1 MNSIYI
7 TADGLS
13 DPLGQSQIMPYL
25 DSYLLKKEDHL
36 YVVSLEKKNIHNK
49 NIFST
54 DRIIWKYKYFLRTR
68 HFKFINLLKLFFL
81 TSLILLTEKRK
92 INIIHC
98 RGLYPCIIGLFF
110 KLTLGKKLI
119 FDMRGLWVDEKVD
132 AGLMNINKSVI
143 DKFLFLVLKRIEEVC
158 LFKSD
163 CIIVLTKKIF
173 KHFCNNI
180 KIKKKKIFI
189 IPCSV
194 DYKIFNQLKKNTS
207 KNYIYQELNIK
218 KKYKIITYSGSLGS
232 MYRLDIMLLFFSN
245 IRKIYKNY
253 IFLFITNDLEILRKK
268 LNEKKYRNLATFI
281 RFKSLSW
288 QQVPS
293 YLSLSEFTLC
303 FVNPTYAKIASF
315 PTKIA
320 ESFSL
325 GIPVICNDEIG
336 DLKQI
341 FKGKLG
347 LSSSID
353 SFKEEINVRKFIKKI
368 KMCNK
373 KNIIAKTI
381 KVYDLNVAKRNYKKI
396 YNDISK
402 TI

>member
-25 DSYLLKKEDHL
+25 DSYLLKKEYHL

-132 AGLMNINKSVI
+132 AGLININKSVI
-143 DKFLFLVLKRIEEVC
+143 DKSLFLVLKRIEEVC

-180 KIKKKKIFI
+180 KIKKKKISI

-194 DYKIFNQLKKNTS
+194 DYKIFNQLKK
-207 KNYIYQELNIK
+207 
-218 KKYKIITYSGSLGS
+218 KYK
-232 MYRLDIMLLFFSN
+232 
-245 IRKIYKNY
+245 
-253 IFLFITNDLEILRKK
+253 
-268 LNEKKYRNLATFI
+268 
-281 RFKSLSW
+281 
-288 QQVPS
+288 
-293 YLSLSEFTLC
+293 
-303 FVNPTYAKIASF
+303 
-315 PTKIA
+315 
-320 ESFSL
+320 
-325 GIPVICNDEIG
+325 
-336 DLKQI
+336 
-341 FKGKLG
+341 
-347 LSSSID
+347 
-353 SFKEEINVRKFIKKI
+353 
-368 KMCNK
+368 
-373 KNIIAKTI
+373 
-381 KVYDLNVAKRNYKKI
+381 
-396 YNDISK
+396 
-402 TI
+402 